1 MWVARPVAY
10 NRAPVTLPMR
20 EEPFLTEP
28 MTFLHLSDLHVA
40 PPGRLVHGIDPVPQV
55 QRVIE
60 RIRALD
66 VVPAF
71 VVVSGDLTDDGSD
84 ESYQVLKPLLGEI
97 GNRNGHVPVPVL
109 LALGNHDDRA
119 MFRRVVLG
127 LADADGCP
135 YFHSQQIDGLRVVVL
150 DSVIPGETAG
160 ELGAEQLAW
169 LEEELRLPAPGGTL
183 IVLHHPCRLAGPA
196 HHYPD
201 FILRDSA
208 ALEAIVAGHRGQIA
222 GILAGHS
229 HQANAA
235 SVAGTLHATAPA
247 VLVQLDFF
255 AGEGYVPVP
264 GAGFNLC
271 HLDGAGLVVSP
282 ALLDRDP

>member
-1 MWVARPVAY
+1 LA
-10 NRAPVTLPMR
+10 
-20 EEPFLTEP
+20 EPI
-28 MTFLHLSDLHVA
+28 TFLHLSDLHLA
-40 PPGRLVHGIDPVPQV
+40 PSGQLVHGIDPLLQM

-60 RIRALD
+60 RIRTLD

-84 ESYQVLKPLLGEI
+84 ESYQVFKALLREI
-97 GNRNGHVPVPVL
+97 GNGHVPVL
-109 LALGNHDDRA
+109 LALGNHDDRSA
-119 MFRRVVLG
+119 FHRVVLG
-127 LADADGCP
+127 QEDADGGRP
-135 YFHSQQIDGLRVVVL
+135 YCHGQTIEGLRIVVL

-160 ELGAEQLAW
+160 ALGEKQLAW
-169 LEEELRLPAPGGTL
+169 LDEELRSPAPRGTL

-201 FILRDSA
+201 FIVRDAA
-208 ALEAIVAGHRGQIA
+208 ALEAIVGRHRGQIV
-222 GILAGHS
+222 GVLAGHS

-235 SVAGTLHATAPA
+235 PVAGTLHATAPA

-255 AGEGYVPVP
+255 AGDDYVPVP

-271 HLDGAGLVVSP
+271 QLGSTGLVVSP
-282 ALLDRDP
+282 VLLDTCHSEE